1 SQRNVSKPLKFVF
14 WKHFLRH
21 CRVAPL
27 PPHIFSFPQFQ
38 FRSTGIITRPNQTN
52 IISIPRRSF
61 IQRKAINIHQTLPFL
76 LRNSITFRFEFFPYS
91 ATGFCNLTTLKFI
104 NPIPINISWRFR
116 LKLYLG
122 FKGFRS
128 MSPRSRNHTTR
139 RLFIPIKISWGFR
152 LKLNLGFKG
161 FRSTSPRS
169 RNHTTRRVFIPIN
182 ICWGFRLRLNLG
194 FKGFRSMSPR
204 SRNHTALSTK
214 TL

>member
-1 SQRNVSKPLKFVF
+1 
-14 WKHFLRH
+14 
-21 CRVAPL
+21 
-27 PPHIFSFPQFQ
+27 
-38 FRSTGIITRPNQTN
+38 
-52 IISIPRRSF
+52 
-61 IQRKAINIHQTLPFL
+61 INIRRTLPFL
-76 LRNSITFRFEFFPYS
+76 LRNSIILRFKFSLYS

-104 NPIPINISWRFR
+104 NPIPINISW
-116 LKLYLG
+116 
-122 FKGFRS
+122 
-128 MSPRSRNHTTR
+128 
-139 RLFIPIKISWGFR
+139 GFR

-161 FRSTSPRS
+161 FRSTSPRR